1 MTERQILMKKLSTYA
16 FAAYDLHLFLDTHPN
31 DRETAA
37 KLVRYKEKLRPL
49 VEEYE
54 SKFGPLTADEK
65 NGNRWC
71 WIQSPWPWEIEEGK

>member
-16 FAAYDLHLFLDTHPN
+16 FAADDLHLFLDTHPN

-65 NGNRWC
+65 NGNRWG
-71 WIQSPWPWEIEEGK
+71 WIQSPWPWETEEGK